1 MEVFEMQK
9 EFDALMK
16 RGQELIKMLKENQ
29 SEKVKRW
36 KPKQGDEFFC
46 IDSCGKIEK
55 TFFTTNLNADLFRYK
70 VGNCFKTEA
79 EAKKEQD
86 RMLAEQE
93 LLDLCDGDGNVEI
106 GYKPITGEFEISDC
120 EYLFGKDRVFIWS
133 PYRFA
138 TKEEAR
144 KAMKQLGKE
153 KLKLVFRVD

>member
-46 IDSCGKIEK
+46 VDSCGKIEK
-55 TFFTTNLNADLFRYK
+55 TFFTTNLNADLFRYT

-79 EAKKEQD
+79 EAQKEID
-86 RMLAEQE
+86 RMVAEQE
-93 LLDLCDGDGNVEI
+93 LLDLADGSVNDNVW
-106 GYKPITGEFEISDC
+106 FEI
-120 EYLFGKDRVFIWS
+120 EYS
-133 PYRFA
+133 PYDNCFTAGQYSTITSSCYRFA
-138 TKEEAR
+138 TEESCK

>member
-46 IDSCGKIEK
+46 VDSCGKIEK
-55 TFFTTNLNADLFRYK
+55 TFFTTNLNADLFRYAS
-70 VGNCFKTEA
+70 GNCFKTEA
-79 EAKKEQD
+79 EAKKHFD

-93 LLDLCDGDGNVEI
+93 LLDMCDWDG
-106 GYKPITGEFEISDC
+106 GELYSIYYVISDNDFVITR
-120 EYLFGKDRVFIWS
+120 YVNITHA

-138 TKEEAR
+138 SRESAQ
-144 KAMKQLGKE
+144 KAINKLGKE

>member
-79 EAKKEQD
+79 EAKKHFD

-93 LLDLCDGDGNVEI
+93 LLDLADGSVNDNAW
-106 GYKPITGEFEISDC
+106 FEI
-120 EYLFGKDRVFIWS
+120 EYS
-133 PYRFA
+133 PYDNCFTSGQYSTITSSCYRFA
-138 TKEEAR
+138 TEESCK
-144 KAMKQLGKE
+144 KAMKKLGKE
-153 KLKLVFRVD
+153 RLKLVFRIED

>member
-46 IDSCGKIEK
+46 VDSCGKIEK
-55 TFFTTNLNADLFRYK
+55 TFFTPNLNADLFRYK

-79 EAKKEQD
+79 EAQKELD

-93 LLDLCDGDGNVEI
+93 LLDLADGSVNDN
-106 GYKPITGEFEISDC
+106 TWFEIEYTPYDDC
-120 EYLFGKDRVFIWS
+120 FTSGQYSTITSSCF
-133 PYRFA
+133 RFA
-138 TKEEAR
+138 TEESCN
-144 KAMKQLGKE
+144 KAMKQLGEE
-153 KLKLVFRVD
+153 KLKLIFRID